1 MPMAS
6 VPRSAGATPAMA
18 QWFAAKEAHPDALVF
33 FRMGDFY
40 ELFFSDAEAA
50 AAALDIALTQRG
62 EHNGSP
68 VPMCGVPQH
77 AAEAYLARLIR
88 RGFRVAVAEQMEDPK
103 ARTSKAPIRREVVR
117 LITPGTIT
125 EEALLE
131 AGRAN
136 LLLALAL
143 DGRVGVGAAWLD
155 VSTGL
160 FETMALAQADLPSL
174 LGRLEPAEILAAATL
189 PLGDWA
195 GRRAPDVVPSPPLV
209 ARRRLAE
216 AFGVASVDAF
226 GSFTDAEAIAAVM
239 AVDYVRATQAG
250 TLPRL
255 AHPAPQGA
263 AGLLSM
269 DAATRSSLEIHRA
282 RDGGTLHTLLG
293 TVQRTLSPAGARML
307 AGWLSAPLTDTAAI
321 TARQDAWSWLLAE
334 HATAERLRAAVRSAP
349 DIARAL
355 ARLSVNRGGPR
366 DLAALR
372 DGLAAAQT
380 AAMALSASGAHLH
393 PHAQPHAPHSN
404 VMAGPDPAILT
415 TANAATDGRVKPGH
429 DEACGPGHDGARG
442 AGHDEASVPGRD
454 GALGPRPD
462 GVLAGELSV
471 ALPPALR
478 TASAAL
484 HVDPSLEHRLTDA
497 LADPAPHRLDDGN
510 AIRTG
515 FDAELDAERALR
527 DDSRR
532 VLATLQ
538 LDYAQ
543 RYGVAS
549 LKIRHHAQLGYIIE
563 APAAAVERLREFPEL
578 TLRQGMANGA
588 RFTTPEL
595 SDLDR
600 RIAEAGER
608 AAARERAVFARLVQ
622 DALAHADALAGCA
635 DALAFLDAVQSAA
648 KLAEPGTWCRP
659 LVTDG
664 DDFLVKSGRHPV
676 VEAAL
681 AGHAA
686 FVPNDCDLSAEQR
699 VLLLTGPNMAGK
711 STFLRQNALIVVL
724 AQAGLP
730 VPAEAASIGVVD
742 RLFSRVGAADDLAR
756 GRSTFMVEMTETAA
770 ILHQAGP
777 RSLVV
782 VDEIGRGTATLDG
795 LAIAWA
801 VLEALHSAIRCRT
814 IFATHFHE
822 LAELADRLP
831 RLKPH
836 TMRVKEWKG
845 TVVFLHEVA
854 AGAAGRSWGVHV
866 AELAGV
872 PAPVVRRAASLLA
885 SLEKHGGP
893 LGAAGSPLTALPL
906 FAAAPS
912 AGQAEAPSSPDPD
925 RLTEAIAALEPDRLT
940 PRDALDA
947 LYRLKAMLA
956 VPDAAAN

>member
-1 MPMAS
+1 MAA
-6 VPRSAGATPAMA
+6 SARTLNASGATPAMA

-40 ELFFSDAEAA
+40 ELFFSDAESA

-62 EHNGSP
+62 EHNGTP
-68 VPMCGVPQH
+68 IPMCGVPQH
-77 AAEAYLARLIR
+77 AADAYLARLIR

-103 ARTSKAPIRREVVR
+103 SRTGKAPIRRAVVR
-117 LITPGTIT
+117 LVTPGTIT

-136 LLLALAL
+136 LLLGLAQDR
-143 DGRVGVGAAWLD
+143 DGTGAAWLD

-160 FETMALAQADLPSL
+160 FETAAVAEGDLPGL
-174 LGRLEPAEILAAATL
+174 LGRLEPAEILAPTGL
-189 PLGDWA
+189 LLGEWVDK
-195 GRRAPDVVPSPPLV
+195 RAPDVVPSPPLV

-216 AFGVASVDAF
+216 TFGVASVDAF
-226 GSFTDAEAIAAVM
+226 GSFSDAEAIAALM

-255 AHPAPQGA
+255 AHPAPQGQTGVLA
-263 AGLLSM
+263 M
-269 DAATRSSLEIHRA
+269 DAATRASLEIHRA
-282 RDGGTLHTLLG
+282 RDGGALHSLLG
-293 TVQRTLSPAGARML
+293 TVQRTLTPAGARLL
-307 AGWLSAPLTDTAAI
+307 AGWLAAPLTDPAAI
-321 TARQDAWSWLLAE
+321 AARQDAWAWMVAE
-334 HATAERLRAAVRSAP
+334 SDAAGRLRGALRTAP

-355 ARLSVNRGGPR
+355 GRLSVGRGGPR

-372 DGLAAAQT
+372 DGLRAAR
-380 AAMALSASGAHLH
+380 AAESA
-393 PHAQPHAPHSN
+393 
-404 VMAGPDPAILT
+404 LT
-415 TANAATDGRVKPGH
+415 TPL
-429 DEACGPGHDGARG
+429 P
-442 AGHDEASVPGRD
+442 
-454 GALGPRPD
+454 
-462 GVLAGELSV
+462 LAGEV
-471 ALPPALR
+471 AERSEAGEGRSTAQIPSPGALRRPLPQAGEVTGLLR
-478 TASAAL
+478 TACAAL
-484 HVDPSLEHRLTDA
+484 KVDASLEQTLTA
-497 LADPAPHRLDDGN
+497 AQADPAPHRLDDGN
-510 AIRTG
+510 AILPG
-515 FDAELDAERALR
+515 FDPELDAERALR
-527 DDSRR
+527 NDSRR

-549 LKIRHHAQLGYIIE
+549 LKIRHHAQLGYVIE
-563 APAAAVERLREFPEL
+563 APAAAVEKLRDFPEL

-600 RIAEAGER
+600 RISEAGER
-608 AAARERAVFARLVQ
+608 TAARQRAVFAHLVQ
-622 DALAHADALAGCA
+622 TALSQADALAACA
-635 DALAFLDAVQSAA
+635 DALALLDATQSAA
-648 KLAEPGTWCRP
+648 KLAEAGTWCRP
-659 LVTDG
+659 QVTGDEALLVRA
-664 DDFLVKSGRHPV
+664 GRHPV
-676 VEAAL
+676 VEAAI
-681 AGHAA
+681 AGRAQ
-686 FVPNDCDLSAEQR
+686 FVPNDCDLSPDQR

-730 VPAEAASIGVVD
+730 VPAEGATIGVVD

-845 TVVFLHEVA
+845 SVVFLHEVA

-872 PAPVVRRAASLLA
+872 PSPVVRRAASLLA

-893 LGAAGSPLTALPL
+893 LGAAGAPLTALPL
-906 FAAAPS
+906 FAASPHEV
-912 AGQAEAPSSPDPD
+912 QPKPDQLAEA
-925 RLTEAIAALEPDRLT
+925 LAALEPDRMT

-947 LYRLKAMLA
+947 LYRLKSMLA
-956 VPDAAAN
+956 VPDSAAS